1 MMKELK
7 EIYALAYIETIE
19 RAKFYSRFE
28 GLNVIFLTSNVSVYL
43 YLKTKKAIVYFI
55 KRKNINKI
63 ENEIKFLISTGLDN
77 SLDVKLKNISYA
89 EAQIAYKLIY
99 QKLTY
104 LHQKYIFNYFFIW
117 NGCKLGDFAC
127 KDFAYKHNISTLY
140 FEIANIPGKI
150 FIDNQGT
157 NKNSSIYSNPEK
169 LDYISLVNKEKYE
182 IWKKEYIEIKKNKF
196 VLPQSKHVIKIK
208 SLLSAI
214 LNIFSIILGI
224 SIKNKVYY
232 YNLKA
237 LFKLKTKIINST
249 AIDIYKEKYVFV
261 PLQVSND
268 TQIIINSDVS
278 LKYLIDY
285 AYEYAKYSSIK
296 VVIKPHP
303 AERNDNILRYV
314 NLLKEKNNNIIV
326 SNDNTMKLIE
336 NSELVIT
343 INSTVGLEAM
353 IVGKKIKFLGYSFYS
368 KFNNNRLI
376 NYIMSFLKNV
386 DYFGKEKIS
395 EKVIYKL
402 LENTER

>member
-1 MMKELK
+1 MKELK
-7 EIYALAYIETIE
+7 KIYALAYIETIE

-28 GLNVIFLTSNVSVYL
+28 GVNIVFLTSNVSVYL
-43 YLKTKKAIVYFI
+43 YLKVKKSMVYFI
-55 KRKNINKI
+55 RRKKINKI
-63 ENEIKFLISTGLDN
+63 ENEIKFLISKGLDN
-77 SLDVKLKNISYA
+77 SLDVKLKNISYT
-89 EAQIAYKLIY
+89 EAQITYKLIY

-104 LHQKYIFNYFFIW
+104 LHQKYGFNYFFIW

-140 FEIANIPGKI
+140 FEIANIPGKM

-169 LDYISLVNKEKYE
+169 LDYISSVNKKKYE
-182 IWKKEYIEIKKNKF
+182 VWKKEYVEIKKNKF
-196 VLPQSKHVIKIK
+196 VLPQSKHVMKLK
-208 SLLSAI
+208 SLLSAS
-214 LNIFSIILGI
+214 LNILSIILGI

-232 YNLKA
+232 YNLKV
-237 LFKLKTKIINST
+237 LFKSKTKIIKSN

-285 AYEYAKYSSIK
+285 AYEYAKSNSIK
-296 VVIKPHP
+296 LVIKPHP

-314 NLLKEKNNNIIV
+314 NSLKENDDNIIV

-343 INSTVGLEAM
+343 INSTVGLEALIM
-353 IVGKKIKFLGYSFYS
+353 GKKVEFLGYSFYS

-376 NYIMSFLKNV
+376 NYVMSYLNNI
-386 DYFGKEKIS
+386 DYFGQEKIS
-395 EKVIYKL
+395 QKIIYKL
-402 LENTER
+402 LENMER

>member
-1 MMKELK
+1 MEKR
-7 EIYALAYIETIE
+7 IY
-19 RAKFYSRFE
+19 R
-28 GLNVIFLTSNVSVYL
+28 N
-43 YLKTKKAIVYFI
+43 
-55 KRKNINKI
+55 
-63 ENEIKFLISTGLDN
+63 
-77 SLDVKLKNISYA
+77 
-89 EAQIAYKLIY
+89 
-99 QKLTY
+99 
-104 LHQKYIFNYFFIW
+104 
-117 NGCKLGDFAC
+117 
-127 KDFAYKHNISTLY
+127 
-140 FEIANIPGKI
+140 
-150 FIDNQGT
+150 
-157 NKNSSIYSNPEK
+157 
-169 LDYISLVNKEKYE
+169 
-182 IWKKEYIEIKKNKF
+182 KKNKF

>member
-1 MMKELK
+1 M
-7 EIYALAYIETIE
+7 
-19 RAKFYSRFE
+19 
-28 GLNVIFLTSNVSVYL
+28 
-43 YLKTKKAIVYFI
+43 
-55 KRKNINKI
+55 
-63 ENEIKFLISTGLDN
+63 
-77 SLDVKLKNISYA
+77 
-89 EAQIAYKLIY
+89 
-99 QKLTY
+99 
-104 LHQKYIFNYFFIW
+104 
-117 NGCKLGDFAC
+117 
-127 KDFAYKHNISTLY
+127 
-140 FEIANIPGKI
+140 
-150 FIDNQGT
+150 
-157 NKNSSIYSNPEK
+157 
-169 LDYISLVNKEKYE
+169 
-182 IWKKEYIEIKKNKF
+182 
-196 VLPQSKHVIKIK
+196 
-208 SLLSAI
+208 
-214 LNIFSIILGI
+214 
-224 SIKNKVYY
+224 
-232 YNLKA
+232 
-237 LFKLKTKIINST
+237 FKLKTKIINST